1 MLIHAERDIYIGGN
15 YMNIEARRAQKRE
28 YMRKYTKS
36 KHGKAVR
43 AKYTQSDEYK
53 ASRAGYAKHM
63 GATI

>member
-1 MLIHAERDIYIGGN
+1 
-15 YMNIEARRAQKRE
+15 MNIEARRAQKRE

-36 KHGKAVR
+36 KQGKAVR